1 MQYTKLKPVHMLS
14 QQIHLL
20 LQIKNAEPKLRTA
33 RYLTPRRASLGAV

>member
-33 RYLTPRRASLGAV
+33 LYLAPKRAGLGTV